1 MKKFFLN
8 KNNIIVVFG
17 NVAIS
22 DTLHNPLFDNTEF
35 VTNMMRFMNMEETS
49 ENEEA
54 LKAYLLPLI
63 NSDFQLAQQN
73 EVRKEQLMNVEG
85 GIFEVKNSALY
96 VKGIDIS
103 LPNSMITKFSEILDK
118 NDPKL
123 LNKYINFWKWLS
135 LNPDAE
141 SREDM
146 INWVTSQNLPIL
158 DSGLI
163 MTFRRVLRVKGQN
176 YDHIEFVTNLIN
188 KLRSDKKSTNVN
200 YYGFTQDELRSFFQ
214 RYIDF
219 VYPDYLDYYKTEL
232 EALKLKLDECEECDE
247 DYEDEGYEDED
258 YFSPSLE
265 DCEDDINDEIE
276 RHKSYYWSLH
286 AALDKPLEFFNSI
299 RKGFESHYKSKME
312 PKLPHW
318 FDYIL
323 NHFEYLACDP
333 YIDPKK
339 QVFLYPNT
347 VQGRNFIIDFSKS
360 PITYSVYSL
369 QESFNS
375 LKDQDKEEPY
385 FTDNHTRQEK
395 YYVGKE
401 ARMPR
406 EEVDPN
412 KNNQCSQGFH
422 CAGKGF
428 AYRGFGDTPV
438 ACLVN
443 PKDVLVVYENDYGK
457 CRTSAFT
464 IVGVLNNDCEW
475 ADDAEILNE
484 ISRAYNYQLES
495 LEKELAERSTVVG
508 DPYYNRNKMTFM
520 EDIISNTDYTT
531 TVNRFNMLK
540 SYVS

>member
-35 VTNMMRFMNMEETS
+35 VTNMMRFMNMEETP

-63 NSDFQLAQQN
+63 NSDFQIAQQN

-146 INWVTSQNLPIL
+146 INWITSQDLPIL

-188 KLRSDKKSTNVN
+188 KLRSDKKSTNVV
-200 YYGFTQDELRSFFQ
+200 YYGFTQDDLNSFLQSYVRS
-214 RYIDF
+214 
-219 VYPDYLDYYKTEL
+219 VYPDYNYDYNMG
-232 EALKLKLDECEECDE
+232 LDELKAKLEECENYSTYDDE
-247 DYEDEGYEDED
+247 DGDEYDEYE
-258 YFSPSLE
+258 FSRE

-276 RHKSYYWSLH
+276 RLQSNHWSLES
-286 AALDKPLEFFNSI
+286 ALENPLLFLVNIKNEAKPYYLQLTETRLPSWFNYVLSQ
-299 RKGFESHYKSKME
+299 FEH
-312 PKLPHW
+312 
-318 FDYIL
+318 
-323 NHFEYLACDP
+323 LAFGP
-333 YIDPKK
+333 YTTPEK
-339 QVFLYPNT
+339 QVFFYPST
-347 VQGRNFIIDFSKS
+347 VQGRNFIGDLSTSGIDYAG
-360 PITYSVYSL
+360 ISL
-369 QESFNS
+369 QESFNR
-375 LKDQDKEEPY
+375 LKDEDKEEPY
-385 FTDNHTRQEK
+385 FTDNHTRMQK
-395 YYVGKE
+395 YYVGVE
-401 ARMPR
+401 VRMPR
-406 EEVDPN
+406 EEVDGDKSN
-412 KNNQCSQGFH
+412 SCSSG
-422 CAGKGF
+422 
-428 AYRGFGDTPV
+428 
-438 ACLVN
+438 LVIA
-443 PKDVLVVYENDYGK
+443 PL
-457 CRTSAFT
+457 
-464 IVGVLNNDCEW
+464 
-475 ADDAEILNE
+475 
-484 ISRAYNYQLES
+484 
-495 LEKELAERSTVVG
+495 
-508 DPYYNRNKMTFM
+508 
-520 EDIISNTDYTT
+520 
-531 TVNRFNMLK
+531 
-540 SYVS
+540 

>member
-35 VTNMMRFMNMEETS
+35 VTNMMRFMNMEETL

-63 NSDFQLAQQN
+63 NDDFQIAQQN
-73 EVRKEQLMNVEG
+73 EVRKEQLVNVEG

-163 MTFRRVLRVKGQN
+163 MTFRRVLRVKTED
-176 YDHIEFVTNLIN
+176 YYSIDFITNLFN
-188 KLRSDKKSTNVN
+188 KLRESKKSTNVPC
-200 YYGFTQDELRSFFQ
+200 YGVDISDLEEVFKPFVSTIYPAYEANIDDLYDSF
-214 RYIDF
+214 IGD
-219 VYPDYLDYYKTEL
+219 
-232 EALKLKLDECEECDE
+232 
-247 DYEDEGYEDED
+247 EDED
-258 YFSPSLE
+258 NDVE
-265 DCEDDINDEIE
+265 DWWS
-276 RHKSYYWSLH
+276 KSQ
-286 AALDKPLEFFNSI
+286 AIQNSI
-299 RKGFESHYKSKME
+299 KFFIHVKMDHPDFYTE
-312 PKLPHW
+312 ETLPLLPEW
-318 FDYIL
+318 FNDAIQYIL
-323 NHFEYLACDP
+323 EQERTYDVLSKRHM
-333 YIDPKK
+333 
-339 QVFLYPNT
+339 FLYPRT
-347 VQGRNFIIDFSKS
+347 VKLKSFIVHAESVTPVKK
-360 PITYSVYSL
+360 YSSVNGLYLESIML
-369 QESFNS
+369 Q
-375 LKDQDKEEPY
+375 KEKPY
-385 FTDNHTRQEK
+385 FTDNHTRKEK
-395 YYVGKE
+395 YYIGIE
-401 ARMPR
+401 NRMPR

-412 KNNQCSQGFH
+412 KENFCSQGFH
-422 CAGKGF
+422 TAGLGF

-464 IVGVLNNDCEW
+464 IVGVLNSDCEW